1 MGALHDGHMSLIRQ
15 AAQENTDVVV
25 SIYVNPTQF
34 GVNEDLDSYPRTWN
48 EDLEKIQALNTEF
61 ESKSSPGSGR
71 VTAIFAPTTKV
82 VYPTLPPTSELN
94 GNGSFVTITP
104 LATKL
109 EGASRPVFFRGVAT
123 VCTKLFNMVTP
134 DRVYFGQKDVQQS
147 IIIKRM
153 VQDFHIDTEV
163 RVGPTS
169 REPDGLA
176 MSSRNAYLGARRRNV
191 GLVLSR
197 AMRAAEAVYLSGK
210 KSRNEILGAAN
221 SFAQSTLAEQELLPA
236 YKRAR
241 FEVDYISLADPESLE
256 ELDHVDESKGAVLS
270 GAVKMFP
277 LEESQEGEDCGLGG
291 GKVPIMGPPYILWSC
306 GYTAIYSYNS
316 ERERELGFYYQ
327 NGQATFF
334 FPPSA
339 AKLKTSIFTLQL
351 QRRREQKREINE
363 TIPKCSALTLVIIMA
378 DDGMLMN
385 FDVGD
390 GIISSQQKFKGG
402 KWKDR
407 LVAKKIA
414 DHRHK
419 KSKQPF
425 TADDSR
431 RGERGG
437 EADHGGVSSRPP
449 KRQRLNNG
457 DFQPSTATITG
468 VSNNSS
474 SKYATGPQR
483 EVISSLFSYNP
494 VAKTVPTVEESTA
507 HDDAEAT
514 KASNAPLVDGI
525 DTFTS
530 LGLSPELAAHLLTK
544 LKLKNPTAIQKS
556 SITQLLKE
564 NCDGFIQAETGS
576 GKTLAY
582 LLPLVQ
588 RLMNLSGRK
597 SAEEGQGQA
606 TPIHRDSGLFAI
618 ILAPTRELCKQ
629 ISVVLDSLLNC
640 AHWLVAGTV
649 IGGEKKKSEKAR
661 LRKGLNILVAT
672 PGRLADHLDNTKVL
686 DVGLVRWLV
695 LDEGDRLMELGF
707 EEEIQNTIKK
717 LDSKRRPTSKIENLP
732 PRRLT
737 VLCSATLK
745 MNVQRLGEMSLKD
758 AVHIQAD
765 PADEI
770 EDTSSQAGDAQK
782 SLEFSA
788 PAQLKQSFAIVASKL
803 RLVTLTALLKSTFIR
818 KGTVM
823 KAIVFV
829 SCADSVDYHFEVFT
843 RKSDKSTESVGKG
856 EKEKQEEEKEEKD
869 SSAEAAYTTNSATQ
883 GTVSESPTLSNP
895 NNSVILHK
903 LHGSLPQH
911 VRTATL
917 SAFAKQKDTS
927 VLICTDVASRGL
939 DLPNVDFVIEYD
951 PAFSADDHLHR
962 IGRTARLGRDGR
974 AMIFLLPGSEEGYI
988 NVLKRGYRDNN
999 TKAVTRSDES
1009 DILKRGFGRTNGK
1022 GWEEAATEFQLDIE
1036 RWTLDN
1042 PSILE
1047 MARRA
1052 FQSHIRAYATHI
1064 ASERE
1069 YFNIKDLHLGHL
1081 AKGFGLRDRPTK
1093 INVPGL
1099 RTGKEETKKAFK
1111 ANRTVDSSDKKND
1124 SGPKNDSA
1132 ADKMRKKMR
1141 EHMAAANE
1149 FNIA

>member
-1 MGALHDGHMSLIRQ
+1 
-15 AAQENTDVVV
+15 
-25 SIYVNPTQF
+25 
-34 GVNEDLDSYPRTWN
+34 
-48 EDLEKIQALNTEF
+48 
-61 ESKSSPGSGR
+61 
-71 VTAIFAPTTKV
+71 
-82 VYPTLPPTSELN
+82 
-94 GNGSFVTITP
+94 
-104 LATKL
+104 
-109 EGASRPVFFRGVAT
+109 
-123 VCTKLFNMVTP
+123 
-134 DRVYFGQKDVQQS
+134 
-147 IIIKRM
+147 
-153 VQDFHIDTEV
+153 
-163 RVGPTS
+163 
-169 REPDGLA
+169 
-176 MSSRNAYLGARRRNV
+176 
-191 GLVLSR
+191 
-197 AMRAAEAVYLSGK
+197 
-210 KSRNEILGAAN
+210 
-221 SFAQSTLAEQELLPA
+221 
-236 YKRAR
+236 
-241 FEVDYISLADPESLE
+241 
-256 ELDHVDESKGAVLS
+256 
-270 GAVKMFP
+270 
-277 LEESQEGEDCGLGG
+277 
-291 GKVPIMGPPYILWSC
+291 
-306 GYTAIYSYNS
+306 
-316 ERERELGFYYQ
+316 
-327 NGQATFF
+327 
-334 FPPSA
+334 
-339 AKLKTSIFTLQL
+339 
-351 QRRREQKREINE
+351 
-363 TIPKCSALTLVIIMA
+363 MA

-419 KSKQPF
+419 KSKQPY
-425 TADDSR
+425 TAENGSQGTR
-431 RGERGG
+431 RGER
-437 EADHGGVSSRPP
+437 DHGGASNRPP

-494 VAKTVPTVEESTA
+494 VPTTVSTA
-507 HDDAEAT
+507 DTSTVQDDAET
-514 KASNAPLVDGI
+514 PKASNAPLIDGI

-588 RLMNLSGRK
+588 RLMNLSGPK
-597 SAEEGQGQA
+597 NTEGGKGA
-606 TPIHRDSGLFAI
+606 TTPIHRDSGLFAI

-629 ISVVLDSLLNC
+629 ISVVLDGLLNC

-672 PGRLADHLDNTKVL
+672 PGRLADHLDNTQVL

-707 EEEIQNTIKK
+707 EEEIQGIIKK
-717 LDSKRRPTSKIENLP
+717 LDSKRKPTSKITNLP

-770 EDTSSQAGDAQK
+770 EDGSSESGDAQK
-782 SLEFSA
+782 ALEFSA

-803 RLVTLTALLKSTFIR
+803 RLVTLTALLKSTFAR

-843 RKSDKSTESVGKG
+843 RKSNKAITADGEKG
-856 EKEKQEEEKEEKD
+856 ENEKGEDSDAEK
-869 SSAEAAYTTNSATQ
+869 APTTNSSIQ
-883 GTVSESPTLSNP
+883 GTVAESPTLSNP
-895 NNSVILHK
+895 TNLVVLHK

-974 AMIFLLPGSEEGYI
+974 ALIFLLPGSEEGYI
-988 NVLKRGYRDNN
+988 NVLKRGYRDDNG
-999 TKAVTRSDES
+999 KAVTRSDENE
-1009 DILKRGFGRTNGK
+1009 ILKRGFGRNNGAVGQ

-1042 PSILE
+1042 PTILE

-1052 FQSHIRAYATHI
+1052 FQSHIRAYATHV

-1111 ANRTVDSSDKKND
+1111 ANRAIDSGDKKND